1 MVAICA
7 GEMRVA
13 PLGYLLPDRAI
24 ARFRLRLQSVGV
36 QKTTIHREAN
46 FRKHFK
52 ADGESGKA
60 KERMFEL
67 SQKTGMAEQRRP
79 KGANP
84 ERRRLLIALALLL
97 LALGVVLVKDREFWF
112 GSDEAMDQPTPAEL
126 ENARKAFSESASVP
140 PPAVVAETGG
150 ANGVGTGAATKTP
163 ATPATRATTNKDV
176 APVAVKQSSATKTA
190 TPRKEVVVAK
200 PVVTPKLAAAAPV
213 KRAVLPPLKVEVVAA
228 DTHHAV
234 ASKAAKVDA
243 PQNSK
248 VESDAT
254 GLVVTPATNA
264 AEREHLAPQPVEL
277 RQTLDAS
284 YPLLG
289 QHMSVQGSVVLQAV
303 VGADGIIENMRVL
316 SGPAILSAAAQQA
329 VRQWRFKPVL
339 RNGQAVETKATITV
353 NFSIRVADTPA
364 SAS

>member
-1 MVAICA
+1 
-7 GEMRVA
+7 
-13 PLGYLLPDRAI
+13 
-24 ARFRLRLQSVGV
+24 
-36 QKTTIHREAN
+36 
-46 FRKHFK
+46 
-52 ADGESGKA
+52 
-60 KERMFEL
+60 MFEL

-112 GSDEAMDQPTPAEL
+112 GSDEAVEQPTPAEL
-126 ENARKAFSESASVP
+126 ENARKALSESGSTPHA
-140 PPAVVAETGG
+140 AVVAEDKGT
-150 ANGVGTGAATKTP
+150 NEVVTGAAAKTP
-163 ATPATRATTNKDV
+163 ATLNTSATPVTTNKDV
-176 APVAVKQSSATKTA
+176 APVAVKQPSATA
-190 TPRKEVVVAK
+190 TPRKEVAVAK
-200 PVVTPKLAAAAPV
+200 PVVAPKVAVAPKPVVAAAKRAAA
-213 KRAVLPPLKVEVVAA
+213 KRAVRPPLKVEVVASE
-228 DTHHAV
+228 THYAATSAAASKVAKVEVPKTSKPESAV
-234 ASKAAKVDA
+234 A
-243 PQNSK
+243 
-248 VESDAT
+248 

-289 QHMSVQGSVVLQAV
+289 QHMSVQGSVVLLAV

-316 SGPAILSAAAQQA
+316 SGPAILSTAAQQA

-364 SAS
+364 NAS

>member
-1 MVAICA
+1 VLVFKKQHFTAKLIFA
-7 GEMRVA
+7 STSKAERRIG
-13 PLGYLLPDRAI
+13 
-24 ARFRLRLQSVGV
+24 QSVR
-36 QKTTIHREAN
+36 T
-46 FRKHFK
+46 
-52 ADGESGKA
+52 
-60 KERMFEL
+60 MFEL
-67 SQKTGMAEQRRP
+67 SQRTGMAEQRRQ

-112 GSDEAMDQPTPAEL
+112 GSDESMDQPTPAEL
-126 ENARKAFSESASVP
+126 ENARKALSESGSVTAR
-140 PPAVVAETGG
+140 PAVVADASAKPVES
-150 ANGVGTGAATKTP
+150 AAIKTP
-163 ATPATRATTNKDV
+163 AAQTTTNKYV
-176 APVAVKQSSATKTA
+176 APVVVKQPSAIATA
-190 TPRKEVVVAK
+190 TPRKEVAVAK
-200 PVVTPKLAAAAPV
+200 PVVAAKVASAPKQGAAPA
-213 KRAVLPPLKVEVVAA
+213 KRAVLPPLKVEVVAS

-234 ASKAAKVDA
+234 ASKLAKVEA
-243 PQNSK
+243 PKTSNS
-248 VESDAT
+248 ESALA
-254 GLVVTPATNA
+254 GLVVSPATNA

-277 RQTLDAS
+277 RQTLDAA

-316 SGPAILSAAAQQA
+316 SGPAILSVAAQQA

-364 SAS
+364 NAS